1 MRRLIAS
8 VGMLAVLLAVFA
20 VGAWSNDSGVTVPI
34 KVSPGTI
41 VLASRNEMPVVTVH
55 ADIPYSQVAV
65 GSVALNGLGA
75 TLCFADDRGDL
86 VAKFSLA
93 KVKAMVSPP
102 EATLTLTG
110 ATKDG
115 TAFSGSDTVPVK
127 K

>member
-41 VLASRNEMPVVTVH
+41 ALRSKGTWVTVH